1 MKYIFIY
8 WRIIFRYGGQLYSKP
23 RKIVIHS
30 FEDKQPEMIKIVIHS
45 PGDNQAKVTEAN
57 SEIRNFSA
65 NIRTIPLFGVSK
77 DKNVDK
83 GRRR

>member
-1 MKYIFIY
+1 
-8 WRIIFRYGGQLYSKP
+8 
-23 RKIVIHS
+23 
-30 FEDKQPEMIKIVIHS
+30 MIKIVIHS